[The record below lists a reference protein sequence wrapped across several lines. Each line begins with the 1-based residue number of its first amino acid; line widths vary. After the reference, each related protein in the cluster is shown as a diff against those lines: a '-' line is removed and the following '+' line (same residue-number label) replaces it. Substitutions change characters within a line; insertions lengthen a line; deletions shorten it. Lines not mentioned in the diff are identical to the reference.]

1 MAMANETITKP
12 RTGAEL
18 PQRLHHNAYVCADQ
32 ERTRHFYEDIL
43 GLPLIATWIER
54 AEMEGRTANYSHTFY
69 GLGDGGALAFFNFQD
84 PELQAR
90 FTPKAQPAFVHIA
103 LKVSPATQDEIRGR
117 CEAAQVATRTLD
129 HGYCTSL
136 YVTDPDGLTVEF
148 TRDVENV
155 DAINTHQRATAH
167 AALARWLAGDTT
179 PNNDVRPH

>member
-1 MAMANETITKP
+1 MADAMITK
-12 RTGAEL
+12 RKTGAKL
-18 PQRLHHNAYVCADQ
+18 PERLHHYAYVCADQ
-32 ERTRHFYEDIL
+32 ERTRRFYEDVL

-54 AEMEGRTANYSHTFY
+54 TEMEGRTVSYSHTFY

-148 TRDVENV
+148 TRDVEDV
-155 DAINTHQRATAH
+155 DAINAHQRATAH
-167 AALARWLAGDTT
+167 AALARLLAGDAT

>member
-1 MAMANETITKP
+1 MADEMITKP
-12 RTGAEL
+12 RTAAEL
-18 PQRLHHNAYVCADQ
+18 PARLHHNAYVCADQ
-32 ERTRHFYEDIL
+32 ERTRRFYEDIL

-54 AEMEGRTANYSHTFY
+54 AEMDGRAVSFCHTFF

-90 FTPKAQPAFVHIA
+90 FTPQAQPAYVHIA
-103 LKVSPATQDEIRGR
+103 LKVSPATQDAIRGR
-117 CEAAQVATRTLD
+117 CEAADVATRTLD

-136 YVTDPDGLTVEF
+136 YLTDPDGLRLDF

-155 DAINTHQRATAH
+155 DAIDAHQRATAH
-167 AALARWLAGDTT
+167 ASLARWTAGDAT